1 MCIRGLGRSRT
12 RGFEPRR
19 HLGTW
24 LLLQSGNLFFLQDS
38 GGWMALHVTGNKFNA
53 SLMREE
59 MYQNKNR
66 RGCENEVGPIKEVS
80 KHI

>member
-1 MCIRGLGRSRT
+1 
-12 RGFEPRR
+12 
-19 HLGTW
+19 
-24 LLLQSGNLFFLQDS
+24 
-38 GGWMALHVTGNKFNA
+38 MALHVTGNKFNA